1 VSHLSVCKMSKYT
14 NCRMIRFAYWAKPG
28 TVIESSDSKLKVATS
43 FKKIRTSEIRKEL
56 NMGQSEYKLQ
66 R

>member
-1 VSHLSVCKMSKYT
+1 
-14 NCRMIRFAYWAKPG
+14 MIRFAYWAKPG